1 MKNIP
6 ISSNQQYKTGLTSAG
21 EIFLKNF
28 NWYVNAHIHKLP
40 PTTKNT
46 FGFPTPNMP
55 PPVPELKAFQDD
67 FLNMIK
73 NVEFRH
79 VSNNF
84 QTSLKNTAKE
94 IKNSNEV
101 IIAADKT
108 RNLYTMPTK
117 DYKQTRSQVIT
128 SEYKKTNYKEV
139 NNTNKNAAKITQ
151 ELGIADRVDEYTEPP
166 PFLTIKDHKDS
177 FPDTK
182 SYRLINPAKS
192 NLGKVSKN
200 FLQKIVKKIRKTTN
214 SKLWTNTTEVLQWFK
229 SIENKDKA
237 TFIKFDICN
246 YYPSITKKLFEKAVN
261 WAKNYHNFSEV
272 ELKTINQTKESYLFL
287 DGQPWRKKTTENFDV
302 AQGSYD
308 GAETCELVGLL
319 ILDEIKAIL
328 PNAGLYRD
336 DGLGVFKGTKVQL
349 ERTKKRL
356 FKLFESLG
364 LKIEITAGMTETD
377 FLDTRM
383 NLTTNTYRPHM
394 KENNSPVYINSKSN
408 HPPAIKR
415 QIPDMIAKRISTL
428 SSNQLIFEREKI
440 PYQQALEAAGYTTK
454 LDYSPPPTAPA
465 DKKKTRCRK
474 VVYFNPPFCESVK
487 TNIGKKFIA
496 LITKHFANTP
506 LSKII
511 NRNTVKISYRTMPN
525 IGSIISSHNK
535 KLLDSKPEQAQTA
548 QKTCNC
554 KIKSSCP
561 QNRNCLKRS
570 VIYKAEISDNN
581 NKATYIGLTA
591 GTFKTRYNLHKS
603 DFNLRHHASKTTLA
617 TYVWEQRDKGNEEIR
632 KKINWSYIASAPA
645 YNPSTGKCQL
655 CTREKMEILYSNDPH
670 LLNKRTEINAKCR
683 HRERHTLSSY
693 INNGKKKAKPPPRH
707 F

>member
-1 MKNIP
+1 M
-6 ISSNQQYKTGLTSAG
+6 
-21 EIFLKNF
+21 
-28 NWYVNAHIHKLP
+28 
-40 PTTKNT
+40 
-46 FGFPTPNMP
+46 
-55 PPVPELKAFQDD
+55 
-67 FLNMIK
+67 
-73 NVEFRH
+73 
-79 VSNNF
+79 
-84 QTSLKNTAKE
+84 
-94 IKNSNEV
+94 
-101 IIAADKT
+101 
-108 RNLYTMPTK
+108 
-117 DYKQTRSQVIT
+117 
-128 SEYKKTNYKEV
+128 
-139 NNTNKNAAKITQ
+139 
-151 ELGIADRVDEYTEPP
+151 
-166 PFLTIKDHKDS
+166 
-177 FPDTK
+177 
-182 SYRLINPAKS
+182 
-192 NLGKVSKN
+192 
-200 FLQKIVKKIRKTTN
+200 
-214 SKLWTNTTEVLQWFK
+214 
-229 SIENKDKA
+229 
-237 TFIKFDICN
+237 
-246 YYPSITKKLFEKAVN
+246 
-261 WAKNYHNFSEV
+261 
-272 ELKTINQTKESYLFL
+272 
-287 DGQPWRKKTTENFDV
+287 
-302 AQGSYD
+302 
-308 GAETCELVGLL
+308 
-319 ILDEIKAIL
+319 
-328 PNAGLYRD
+328 
-336 DGLGVFKGTKVQL
+336 
-349 ERTKKRL
+349 
-356 FKLFESLG
+356 
-364 LKIEITAGMTETD
+364 
-377 FLDTRM
+377 
-383 NLTTNTYRPHM
+383 
-394 KENNSPVYINSKSN
+394 
-408 HPPAIKR
+408 
-415 QIPDMIAKRISTL
+415 
-428 SSNQLIFEREKI
+428 IFEREKI

-465 DKKKTRCRK
+465 DKKKTRSRK

-535 KLLDSKPEQAQTA
+535 KLLDSKPEQAQTT